1 MQAER
6 HCVYFRVAALFGCPP
21 PVLCANVIGA
31 TSSESALVS
40 VRLSVFHASHPA
52 APEIAAPSRKPLRRV
67 AVFSYCES
75 VKPDSLLLLLSMS
88 VSTFIFFVLHFLVVV
103 SVR

>member
-1 MQAER
+1 VSISGWLL
-6 HCVYFRVAALFGCPP
+6 CSGVP

-75 VKPDSLLLLLSMS
+75 VRPDSLLLLLSMS
-88 VSTFIFFVLHFLVVV
+88 VSTFIFFCFTLFSL
-103 SVR
+103 SFPCGRLS